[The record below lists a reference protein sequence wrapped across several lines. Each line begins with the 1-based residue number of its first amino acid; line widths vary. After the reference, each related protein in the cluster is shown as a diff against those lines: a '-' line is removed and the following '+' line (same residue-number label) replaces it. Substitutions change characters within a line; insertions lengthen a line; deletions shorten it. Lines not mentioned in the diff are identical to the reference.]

1 MSDKL
6 LTLKLT
12 DTSLKDKQASHL
24 RLKNVDN
31 LKLPQMNK
39 PVWDNLS
46 QFTCIKESKLQNV
59 QKDVLS
65 SAVPVIKVME
75 TLADAKDDLSVL
87 DAKSIINTLKDAL
100 IFVGSADMNI
110 IKVRRDNVKPD
121 LPKQM
126 QGLCTD
132 TIEHSSDYLFGNNS
146 MLPLR
151 MCLNLIRY
159 HLPFGTNFSPLEV
172 VEGVSLDFE
181 GGLFAVVV
189 LEAFTDGSLPIH
201 RGKLRKSLNQAGPS
215 LK

>member
-1 MSDKL
+1 M
-6 LTLKLT
+6 TLKLT

-24 RLKNVDN
+24 RPKNVDN

-46 QFTCIKESKLQNV
+46 QFTRIKESKLQNV
-59 QKDVLS
+59 HKDVLS
-65 SAVPVIKVME
+65 SSSRNNIKAME

-100 IFVGSADMNI
+100 IFVGSANMNI

-132 TIEHSSDYLFGNNS
+132 TIEHSSDYLFGNN
-146 MLPLR
+146 
-151 MCLNLIRY
+151 LNAAIKD
-159 HLPFGTNFSPLEV
+159 
-172 VEGVSLDFE
+172 VSE
-181 GGLFAVVV
+181 
-189 LEAFTDGSLPIH
+189 
-201 RGKLRKSLNQAGPS
+201 LN
-215 LK
+215 